1 MKRFLWILLVGFLF
15 CGSIS
20 GNEIDDSQFVSR
32 KLRQLAEQLPISEI
46 PSLDTIVACPQL
58 IEGKSVV
65 LLYNDKHQVCH
76 LGLSLFSEATK
87 QILDV
92 NICNFLERFFLE
104 LLLQKDAASV
114 ERKLQEYNI
123 VMYVD
128 GQKIVAKNAA
138 TFQRALK
145 QMEMPVNFSLR
156 QKGNQAEAV
165 WKFSSHALSVTFPLY
180 RELIDG
186 MDKVESDDELFHQL
200 QVAVLNHVSVTDEPV
215 SGSGLVA
222 DGNGL
227 YVDKGEVFLIP
238 ALTANKYY
246 VKKGKE
252 YVPVFQKQYPEYS
265 LNNLFLTYANG
276 EGKILQITH
285 RKYGYFT
292 PEISIPLLNFLM
304 CFKKDFTTVC
314 HTGMNKQGKLETVV
328 VFNHKKLNY
337 LHLLRVET
345 DEKQLF
351 AKSPVFKADFY
362 SNIPQHSIKS
372 LLQ

>member
-1 MKRFLWILLVGFLF
+1 MKRYLWILLAAFLF
-15 CGSIS
+15 CGSIA
-20 GNEIDDSQFVSR
+20 GNEINDSQFVSR
-32 KLRQLAEQLPISEI
+32 KLKQLAEQLPISEI

-104 LLLQKDAASV
+104 LLLQKDAAAV
-114 ERKLQEYNI
+114 DRKLQEYNI
-123 VMYVD
+123 VMYID
-128 GQKIVAKNAA
+128 GQKIVANNAA
-138 TFQRALK
+138 SFQRALRK
-145 QMEMPVNFSLR
+145 MEMPVNFSLR

-165 WKFSSHALSVTFPLY
+165 WRFSSHALSVTFPLY

-200 QVAVLNHVSVTDEPV
+200 QVAVLNNVSVTDEPV
-215 SGSGLVA
+215 TGSGLVA
-222 DGNGL
+222 EGNGL

-276 EGKILQITH
+276 EGKTLQITH

>member
-200 QVAVLNHVSVTDEPV
+200 QVAVLNHISVTDEPV

>member
-1 MKRFLWILLVGFLF
+1 MKRCLWILLAGFLF
-15 CGSIS
+15 CGSIA
-20 GNEIDDSQFVSR
+20 GNEINDSQFVSR
-32 KLRQLAEQLPISEI
+32 KLKQLAEQLPISEI

-87 QILDV
+87 QILDI

-114 ERKLQEYNI
+114 DRKLQEYNI
-123 VMYVD
+123 VMYID
-128 GQKIVAKNAA
+128 GQKIVANNAA
-138 TFQRALK
+138 SFQRALR

-165 WKFSSHALSVTFPLY
+165 WRFSSHALSVTFPLY

-200 QVAVLNHVSVTDEPV
+200 QVAVLNDVSVTDEPV
-215 SGSGLVA
+215 TGSGLVA
-222 DGNGL
+222 EGNGL

-276 EGKILQITH
+276 EGKTLQITH

>member
-1 MKRFLWILLVGFLF
+1 MKRYLWILLAAFLF
-15 CGSIS
+15 CGSIA
-20 GNEIDDSQFVSR
+20 GNEINDSQFVSR
-32 KLRQLAEQLPISEI
+32 KLKQLAEQLPISEI

-104 LLLQKDAASV
+104 LLHQKDAAAV
-114 ERKLQEYNI
+114 DRKLKEYNI
-123 VMYVD
+123 VMYID
-128 GQKIVAKNAA
+128 GQKIVANNAA
-138 TFQRALK
+138 SFQRALR

-165 WKFSSHALSVTFPLY
+165 WRFSSHALSVTFPLY

-200 QVAVLNHVSVTDEPV
+200 QVAVLNNVSVTDEPV
-215 SGSGLVA
+215 TGSGLVA
-222 DGNGL
+222 EGNGL

-276 EGKILQITH
+276 EGKTLQITH

>member
-46 PSLDTIVACPQL
+46 PFSDTIVACPQL